1 MGSLTFFTPGEPF
14 KISFAVQSGIMGTV
28 GFAPQITNRACFYPT
43 GETTAACFWS
53 NEVRTFSYVLQVYLP
68 LVVRNAP

>member
-1 MGSLTFFTPGEPF
+1 MHVVLPSNINAPGLVCGFFSL
-14 KISFAVQSGIMGTV
+14 A
-28 GFAPQITNRACFYPT
+28 FYPT